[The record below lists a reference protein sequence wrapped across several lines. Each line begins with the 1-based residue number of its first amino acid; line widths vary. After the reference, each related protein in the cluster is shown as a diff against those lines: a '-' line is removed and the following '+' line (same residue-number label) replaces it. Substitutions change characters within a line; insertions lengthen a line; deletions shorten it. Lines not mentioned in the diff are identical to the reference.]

1 MGKHYGIPSSHI
13 TEDLDN
19 LQKIAN
25 EISSLYKASQ
35 SWFWRLAGTLV
46 AIAAVTSAV
55 FQVLSYFR
63 G

>member
-1 MGKHYGIPSSHI
+1 MSKHYGIPSSHI
-13 TEDLDN
+13 TDDLDN

-35 SWFWRLAGTLV
+35 SWFWRLVGALV
-46 AIAAVTSAV
+46 AIAAITSAI
-55 FQVLSYFR
+55 FQVLSYIR